1 MKSGALSVPI
11 PGCSSLHQSVI
22 MNSSHFAIGWIYA
35 SNPFKIILKCYLC
48 NIQLIYI
55 MSTTAI
61 SIRLDSDIKK
71 QFENLCKEF
80 GLSTN
85 AAFNLFARTVVREQ
99 AIPFPISLNGSESE
113 TKSSAAQKA
122 LDRVQSLSAQEAHE
136 WTDEE
141 IDELIAAH
149 RRKKRER

>member
-1 MKSGALSVPI
+1 
-11 PGCSSLHQSVI
+11 
-22 MNSSHFAIGWIYA
+22 
-35 SNPFKIILKCYLC
+35 
-48 NIQLIYI
+48 

-71 QFENLCKEF
+71 QFDELCNEF

-99 AIPFPISLNGSESE
+99 AIPFPISLKNSEVEQRSIN
-113 TKSSAAQKA
+113 AQNA
-122 LDRVQSLSAQEAHE
+122 LRRSQQLSAQEEHE

-149 RRKKRER
+149 RRKKR

>member
-1 MKSGALSVPI
+1 
-11 PGCSSLHQSVI
+11 
-22 MNSSHFAIGWIYA
+22 
-35 SNPFKIILKCYLC
+35 
-48 NIQLIYI
+48 

-99 AIPFPISLNGSESE
+99 AIPFPISLKGNESE
-113 TKSSAAQKA
+113 KRSTAAQKA
-122 LDRVQSLSAQEAHE
+122 LDKVQSLSAQEAHE

>member
-1 MKSGALSVPI
+1 
-11 PGCSSLHQSVI
+11 
-22 MNSSHFAIGWIYA
+22 
-35 SNPFKIILKCYLC
+35 
-48 NIQLIYI
+48 

-71 QFENLCKEF
+71 KFENLCKEF

-113 TKSSAAQKA
+113 RRSVTALKA
-122 LDRVQSLSAQEAHE
+122 LDKVQSLSAREAHE
-136 WTDEE
+136 WTEEE

-149 RRKKRER
+149 RRKKREK

>member
-1 MKSGALSVPI
+1 
-11 PGCSSLHQSVI
+11 
-22 MNSSHFAIGWIYA
+22 
-35 SNPFKIILKCYLC
+35 
-48 NIQLIYI
+48 

>member
-1 MKSGALSVPI
+1 
-11 PGCSSLHQSVI
+11 
-22 MNSSHFAIGWIYA
+22 
-35 SNPFKIILKCYLC
+35 
-48 NIQLIYI
+48 

-71 QFENLCKEF
+71 QFDDLCKEF
-80 GLSTN
+80 GISTN

-99 AIPFPISLNGSESE
+99 AIPFPISLNNSESE
-113 TKSSAAQKA
+113 KRSIAAQDA
-122 LDRVQSLSAQEAHE
+122 LSKIQALSSQEAHE

-149 RRKKRER
+149 RRKKRKQ